1 MKRNKF
7 KAMVILMSAFLL
19 ASASCAQKKQPSP
32 MAEETEE
39 VTQPEISPLDSVI
52 RHDFKSANEMAF
64 VLFEQVDKHVGGGN
78 LMISPFS
85 LTNALVMLAN
95 GADGN
100 TLKQIKDVLG
110 AKDMSI
116 DDICKK
122 YRDLDVYLKSIDP
135 ETSFANASSIW
146 IDEKFPLKADYLKKN
161 KEVFNA
167 EVYNKPLA
175 TEKTMNDINSW
186 CDKQTKGRIKDIL
199 QNIPSSDSRM
209 LLMNALYFYGAWA
222 ETFDKSNTKDDY
234 FTNSD
239 GSKSK
244 VKMMHQ
250 TIDLQACVCKGVDM
264 VMFPYGEEGD
274 FYMEI
279 ILPHKGENLDTSMKN
294 LRSEHVDKMESYASS
309 YKVNISMPRM
319 ELRCE
324 TSLNSSL
331 KALGMSDAFANNANF
346 SKISDNDLY
355 VSDIHQTTFIKV
367 DEEGTEAAAET
378 DEIFKCKEIVVNQET
393 LEFNMNRPFLYLIRE
408 KITGTIL
415 FMGKVRKL

>member
-7 KAMVILMSAFLL
+7 KAMAILMSAFLL
-19 ASASCAQKKQPSP
+19 ASASCAQKKQTSP

-39 VTQPEISPLDSVI
+39 VTQPEIFPLDSVT

-64 VLFEQVDKHVGGGN
+64 VLFEQVDKQAGGGN

-122 YRDLDVYLKSIDP
+122 YRDLDVYLKSIDS

-146 IDEKFPLKADYLKKN
+146 IDNKFPVKADFLMKN

-186 CDKQTKGRIKDIL
+186 CDKQTKGHIKDML
-199 QNIPSSDSRM
+199 HDIPSSDSRV
-209 LLMNALYFYGAWA
+209 LLMNALYFNGAWA
-222 ETFDKSNTKDDY
+222 ETFDKDNTKDDY

-250 TIDLQACVCKGVDM
+250 TIDLQACVCKGVDL
-264 VMFPYGEEGD
+264 VMFPYGEGS

-279 ILPHKGENLDTSMKN
+279 ILPHKGENLDACMKN
-294 LRSEHVDKMESYASS
+294 LRNEHVSKMEDYASS

-324 TSLNSSL
+324 TSFNSSL
-331 KALGMSDAFANNANF
+331 QALGMSDAFAKNANF
-346 SKISDNDLY
+346 SKITDKELY

-378 DEIFKCKEIVVNQET
+378 DEILKCKEVIPDT
-393 LEFNMNRPFLYLIRE
+393 LDFNMNRPFAYLIRE
-408 KITGTIL
+408 KKTGTIL